1 MYDSIV
7 IGAGVAGSVIAR
19 EFAERMNKRVLVL
32 EQRAHIGGNCYDEY
46 DDDHILVHTYGPH
59 IFHTNKKRVYEYLS
73 RFTKWYPYS
82 HEVVANV
89 HGTFLPVPFNLNSLY
104 QVYGEE
110 KGKELEQKLKD
121 TYGEGARVSIL
132 ELKQNKD
139 EEIQQV
145 ADYVYENVFLHYT
158 MKQWGQTPDEIDQS
172 VMNRVPVL
180 ISRDNRYFQDTW
192 QGMPEDGYTPMFEAM
207 LSHDNIDVLLNVKAK
222 ERIAFVDGDI
232 FLDGKKFD
240 GEVIYTGPVDELF
253 EFQYGRL
260 PYRTL
265 HFQFEHFEE
274 DYVQSHGV
282 VNYTVSEDYTRIT
295 EFKHMTGQKV
305 PGTTIMKEYPG
316 AYTGEDGEIPYYAI
330 LNEENRTNYQKYCE
344 LLSQYKKV
352 YLLGRLAEYQ
362 YYNIDAMVEKALE
375 LADKIEGNDRMEV
388 K

>member
-19 EFAERMNKRVLVL
+19 ELAERCNKKVLVI
-32 EQRAHIGGNCYDEY
+32 EQREHIAGNCYDEY
-46 DDDHILVHTYGPH
+46 DENGILIHTYGPH

-89 HGTFLPVPFNLNSLY
+89 YGTYLPVPFNLNSLY

-110 KGKELEQKLKD
+110 KGKELEEKLKN
-121 TYGEGARVSIL
+121 TYGDGARVSIL
-132 ELKQNKD
+132 TLKENED
-139 EEIQQV
+139 EEIQKV

-158 MKQWGQTPDEIDQS
+158 MKQWGQTPDEIDPS

-192 QGMPEDGYTPMFEAM
+192 QGMPLDGYTKMFEAI
-207 LSHDNIDVLLNVKAK
+207 LNHENIKVQVGKKAQ
-222 ERIAFVDGDI
+222 ERISFTNDQI
-232 FLDGKKFD
+232 LLDGVPFS

-265 HFQFEHFEE
+265 HFTFEHFEE
-274 DYVQSHGV
+274 DYVQTHGV
-282 VNYTVSEDYTRIT
+282 VNYTVNESYTRIT
-295 EFKHMTGQKV
+295 EFKHMTGQKKK
-305 PGTTIMKEYPG
+305 GTTIMKEYPST
-316 AYTGEDGEIPYYAI
+316 YTGEEGEIPYYAI
-330 LNEENRTNYQKYCE
+330 LNDENRANYEKYCKMLE
-344 LLSQYKKV
+344 KYDNI

-375 LADKIEGNDRMEV
+375 LADKLWGVAR
-388 K
+388 

>member
-19 EFAERMNKRVLVL
+19 ELAERCNKKVLVI
-32 EQRAHIGGNCYDEY
+32 EQREHIAGNCYDEY
-46 DDDHILVHTYGPH
+46 DENGILIHTYGPH

-89 HGTFLPVPFNLNSLY
+89 YGTYLPVPFNLNSLY

-110 KGKELEQKLKD
+110 KGKELEEKLKNA
-121 TYGEGARVSIL
+121 YGDGARVSIL
-132 ELKQNKD
+132 TLKENED
-139 EEIQQV
+139 EEIQKV

-158 MKQWGQTPDEIDQS
+158 MKQWGQTPDEIDPS

-192 QGMPEDGYTPMFEAM
+192 QGMPLDGYTKMFEAI
-207 LSHDNIDVLLNVKAK
+207 LNHENIEVQVGKKAQ
-222 ERIAFVDGDI
+222 ERIAFTNDQI
-232 FLDGKKFD
+232 LLDGVPFS

-265 HFQFEHFEE
+265 HFTLEHFEE
-274 DYVQSHGV
+274 DYVQTHGV
-282 VNYTVSEDYTRIT
+282 VNYTVNESYTRIT
-295 EFKHMTGQKV
+295 EFKHMTGQKEK
-305 PGTTIMKEYPG
+305 GTTIMKEYPDT
-316 AYTGEDGEIPYYAI
+316 YTGEEGEIPYYAI
-330 LNEENRTNYQKYCE
+330 LNEENHANYEKYCKMLE
-344 LLSQYKKV
+344 KYNNI

-375 LADKIEGNDRMEV
+375 LADKLEGIA

>member
-19 EFAERMNKRVLVL
+19 ELAERCNKKVLVI
-32 EQRAHIGGNCYDEY
+32 EQREHIAGNCYDEY
-46 DDDHILVHTYGPH
+46 DENGILIHTYGPH

-89 HGTFLPVPFNLNSLY
+89 YGTYLPVPFNLNSLY

-110 KGKELEQKLKD
+110 KGKELEEKLKNA
-121 TYGEGARVSIL
+121 YGDGARVSIL
-132 ELKQNKD
+132 TLKENED
-139 EEIQQV
+139 EEIQKV

-158 MKQWGQTPDEIDQS
+158 MKQWGQTPDEIDPS

-192 QGMPEDGYTPMFEAM
+192 QGMPLDGYTKMFEAI
-207 LSHDNIDVLLNVKAK
+207 LNHENIEVQVGKKAQ
-222 ERIAFVDGDI
+222 ERITFTNDQI
-232 FLDGKKFD
+232 LLDGVPFS

-265 HFQFEHFEE
+265 HFTLEHFKE
-274 DYVQSHGV
+274 DYVQTHGV
-282 VNYTVSEDYTRIT
+282 VNYTVNESYTRIT
-295 EFKHMTGQKV
+295 EFKHMTGQKEK
-305 PGTTIMKEYPG
+305 GTTIMKEYPDT
-316 AYTGEDGEIPYYAI
+316 YTGEEGEIPYYAI
-330 LNEENRTNYQKYCE
+330 LNEENHANYEKYCKMLE
-344 LLSQYKKV
+344 KYNNI

-375 LADKIEGNDRMEV
+375 LADKLEGIA

>member
-19 EFAERMNKRVLVL
+19 ELAERCNKKVLVI
-32 EQRAHIGGNCYDEY
+32 EQREHIAGNCYDEY
-46 DDDHILVHTYGPH
+46 DENGILIHTYGPH

-89 HGTFLPVPFNLNSLY
+89 YGTYLPVPFNLNSIY

-110 KGKELEQKLKD
+110 KGKELEEKLKN
-121 TYGEGARVSIL
+121 TYGDGARVSIL
-132 ELKQNKD
+132 TLKESED
-139 EEIQQV
+139 EEIQKV

-158 MKQWGQTPDEIDQS
+158 MKQWGQTPDEIDPS

-192 QGMPEDGYTPMFEAM
+192 QGMPLDGYTKMFEAI
-207 LSHDNIDVLLNVKAK
+207 LEHENIEIQVGKKAQ
-222 ERIAFVDGDI
+222 ERISFTDAQI
-232 FLDGKKFD
+232 LLDGVPFS

-265 HFQFEHFEE
+265 HFKFEHFEE
-274 DYVQSHGV
+274 DYVQTHGV
-282 VNYTVSEDYTRIT
+282 VNYTVNESYTRIT
-295 EFKHMTGQKV
+295 EFKHMTGQKEK
-305 PGTTIMKEYPG
+305 GTTIMKEYPDT
-316 AYTGEDGEIPYYAI
+316 YTGGEGEIPYYAI
-330 LNEENRTNYQKYCE
+330 LNEENRTNYEKYCKMLE
-344 LLSQYKKV
+344 KYDNI

-375 LADKIEGNDRMEV
+375 LADKLEGIT

>member
-19 EFAERMNKRVLVL
+19 ELAERCNKKVLVI
-32 EQRAHIGGNCYDEY
+32 EQREHIAGNCYDEY
-46 DDDHILVHTYGPH
+46 DENGILIHTYGPH

-89 HGTFLPVPFNLNSLY
+89 YGTYLPVPFNLNSLY

-110 KGKELEQKLKD
+110 KGKELEEKLKNA
-121 TYGEGARVSIL
+121 YGDGARVSIL
-132 ELKQNKD
+132 TLKENED
-139 EEIQQV
+139 EEIQKV

-158 MKQWGQTPDEIDQS
+158 MKQWGQTPDEIDPS

-192 QGMPEDGYTPMFEAM
+192 QGMPLDGYTKMFEAI
-207 LSHDNIDVLLNVKAK
+207 LNHENIEVQVGKKAQ
-222 ERIAFVDGDI
+222 ERITFTNDQI
-232 FLDGKKFD
+232 LLDGVPFS

-265 HFQFEHFEE
+265 HFTLEHFEE
-274 DYVQSHGV
+274 DYVQTHGV
-282 VNYTVSEDYTRIT
+282 VNYTVNESYTRIT
-295 EFKHMTGQKV
+295 EFKHMTGQKEK
-305 PGTTIMKEYPG
+305 GTTIMKEYPDT
-316 AYTGEDGEIPYYAI
+316 YIGEEGEIPYYAI
-330 LNEENRTNYQKYCE
+330 LNEENRANYEKYCKMLE
-344 LLSQYKKV
+344 KYNNI

-375 LADKIEGNDRMEV
+375 LADKLEGIA

>member
-19 EFAERMNKRVLVL
+19 ELAERCNKKVLVI
-32 EQRAHIGGNCYDEY
+32 EQREHIAGNCYDEY
-46 DDDHILVHTYGPH
+46 DENGILIHTYGPH

-89 HGTFLPVPFNLNSLY
+89 YGTYLPVPFNLNSLY

-110 KGKELEQKLKD
+110 KGKELEEKLKNA
-121 TYGEGARVSIL
+121 YGDGARVSIL
-132 ELKQNKD
+132 TLKENED
-139 EEIQQV
+139 EEIQKV

-158 MKQWGQTPDEIDQS
+158 MKQWGQTPDEIDPS

-192 QGMPEDGYTPMFEAM
+192 QGMPLDGYTKMFEAI
-207 LSHDNIDVLLNVKAK
+207 LNHENIEVQVGKKAQ
-222 ERIAFVDGDI
+222 ERITFTNDQI
-232 FLDGKKFD
+232 LLDGVPFS

-265 HFQFEHFEE
+265 HFTLEHFEE
-274 DYVQSHGV
+274 DYVQTHGV
-282 VNYTVSEDYTRIT
+282 VNYTVNESYTRIT
-295 EFKHMTGQKV
+295 EFKHMTGQKEK
-305 PGTTIMKEYPG
+305 GTTIMKEYPDT
-316 AYTGEDGEIPYYAI
+316 YTGEEGEIPYYAI
-330 LNEENRTNYQKYCE
+330 LNEENHANYEKYCKMLE
-344 LLSQYKKV
+344 KYNNI

-375 LADKIEGNDRMEV
+375 LADKLEGIA

>member
-7 IGAGVAGSVIAR
+7 IGAGVAGGVIAR
-19 EFAERMNKRVLVL
+19 ELAERCNKKVLVI
-32 EQRAHIGGNCYDEY
+32 EQREHIAGNCYDEY
-46 DDDHILVHTYGPH
+46 DENGILIHTYGPH

-89 HGTFLPVPFNLNSLY
+89 YGTYLPVPFNLNSLY

-110 KGKELEQKLKD
+110 KEKELEEKLKN
-121 TYGEGARVSIL
+121 TYGDGARVSIL
-132 ELKQNKD
+132 TLKENED
-139 EEIQQV
+139 EEIQKV

-158 MKQWGQTPDEIDQS
+158 MKQWGQTPDEIDPS

-192 QGMPEDGYTPMFEAM
+192 QGMPLDGYTKMFEAI
-207 LSHDNIDVLLNVKAK
+207 LNHENIEVQVGKKAQ
-222 ERIAFVDGDI
+222 ERISFTNDQI
-232 FLDGKKFD
+232 LLDGVPFS

-265 HFQFEHFEE
+265 HFTFEHFEE
-274 DYVQSHGV
+274 DYVQTHGV
-282 VNYTVSEDYTRIT
+282 VNYTVNESYTRIT
-295 EFKHMTGQKV
+295 EFKHMTGQKEK
-305 PGTTIMKEYPG
+305 GTTIMKEYPST
-316 AYTGEDGEIPYYAI
+316 YTGEEGEIPYYAI
-330 LNEENRTNYQKYCE
+330 LNEENRANYEKYCKMLE
-344 LLSQYKKV
+344 KYDNI

-375 LADKIEGNDRMEV
+375 LADKLGSC
-388 K
+388 

>member
-19 EFAERMNKRVLVL
+19 ELAERCNKKVLVI
-32 EQRAHIGGNCYDEY
+32 EQREHIAGNCYDEY
-46 DDDHILVHTYGPH
+46 DENGILIHTYGPH

-89 HGTFLPVPFNLNSLY
+89 YGTYLPVPFNLNSLY

-110 KGKELEQKLKD
+110 KGKELEEKLKNA
-121 TYGEGARVSIL
+121 YGDGARVSIL
-132 ELKQNKD
+132 TLKENED
-139 EEIQQV
+139 EEIQKV

-158 MKQWGQTPDEIDQS
+158 MKQWGQTPDEIDPS

-192 QGMPEDGYTPMFEAM
+192 QGMPLDGYTKMFEAI
-207 LSHDNIDVLLNVKAK
+207 LNHENIEVQVGKKAQ
-222 ERIAFVDGDI
+222 ERIAFTNDQI
-232 FLDGKKFD
+232 LLDGVPFS

-265 HFQFEHFEE
+265 HFTLEHFEE
-274 DYVQSHGV
+274 DYVQTHGV
-282 VNYTVSEDYTRIT
+282 VNYTVNESYTRIT
-295 EFKHMTGQKV
+295 EFKHMTGQKEK
-305 PGTTIMKEYPG
+305 GTTIMKEYPDT
-316 AYTGEDGEIPYYAI
+316 YTGEEGEIPYYAI
-330 LNEENRTNYQKYCE
+330 LNEENRANYEKYCKMLE
-344 LLSQYKKV
+344 KYNNI

-375 LADKIEGNDRMEV
+375 LADKLEGIA